1 MDDNFCIRL
10 LVNSVGQFAA
20 STHRPR
26 RRFTLSSA
34 VWAAL
39 FATGALAQQS
49 YPNRPIRLVV
59 PTAPGDLS
67 DIGACSV
74 ANEIGVQ
81 MGQQVV
87 VENRP
92 GAGGII
98 AYETIAR
105 ATADG
110 YTLAYVTNTLATHPS
125 MHSKLPYD
133 TARDFQAVALNG
145 YERISACSDA
155 SSADPIGERTDRA
168 RQSQPRQVVLRWQRT
183 RDRRTSLNGAIQ
195 NYHGLDAVH
204 VSYKGIQQA
213 ITDVIGGQIHL
224 VCAAAGAILPHVTA
238 GRVRA
243 LGVTSLKRLPAAPTA
258 RPGRSWRSWL

>member
-1 MDDNFCIRL
+1 MGGFSCLSLWFSL

-49 YPNRPIRLVV
+49 YPFNRPIRLVV

-67 DIGACSV
+67 DIGARSV

-125 MHSKLPYD
+125 MHSNCTVLLTSGSAYVGI
-133 TARDFQAVALNG
+133 TAARTLWKASGDGACQSEAYRRNRPRNVALH
-145 YERISACSDA
+145 
-155 SSADPIGERTDRA
+155 RA
-168 RQSQPRQVVLRWQRT
+168 EP
-183 RDRRTSLNGAIQ
+183 
-195 NYHGLDAVH
+195 H
-204 VSYKGIQQA
+204 
-213 ITDVIGGQIHL
+213 
-224 VCAAAGAILPHVTA
+224 AG
-238 GRVRA
+238 
-243 LGVTSLKRLPAAPTA
+243 
-258 RPGRSWRSWL
+258 